1 MTAAVQLPGYV
12 YVILTLERP
21 AFGRKNSMCM
31 FLILAGLALFTHPLI
46 PPAFPA
52 ARIAVSIIGRFAG
65 NCSYTILYLFS
76 AEQFPTVVRGV
87 GMGGCGV
94 VSRVGTMLAP
104 YLLLLGRYTPCLF
117 GVAALLSGVA
127 ALLLP
132 ETLGQ
137 PMPETLMDGER
148 LSLGLFSRNRF
159 WVFCNQLTDINP
171 SFPPFFDLKNG
182 SPRTHV

>member
-1 MTAAVQLPGYV
+1 MTSAVQLPGYV
-12 YVILTLERP
+12 YVILTLEWP

-31 FLILAGLALFTHPLI
+31 FLILSGLALFTHP
-46 PPAFPA
+46 FVPA
-52 ARIAVSIIGRFAG
+52 AYPTIRVAVSIVGRFAG

-87 GMGGCGV
+87 GMGGCVV

-104 YLLLLGRYTPCLF
+104 YLLLLGRYAPCFF
-117 GVAALLSGVA
+117 GAAALVSGVA

-137 PMPETLMDGER
+137 PMPETLQDGER
-148 LSLGLFSRNRF
+148 LRVGLFSRNRF
-159 WVFCNQLTDINP
+159 L
-171 SFPPFFDLKNG
+171 SY
-182 SPRTHV
+182 